1 MDTTSFH
8 PTSGVSIAP
17 DTSPSPN
24 DGIGL
29 RDDIASPPTPEAPP
43 RLGFTFGLHNQNAAW
58 TDVQQ
63 LTWSELVPILTTHSV
78 GAKIGTCIV
87 PAVFRGSRRHKSD
100 ADQIDVAFLD
110 SDTGATLE
118 DIETAIA
125 ARGWS
130 AIISSTHSHRAE
142 TTTVKRGNW
151 DTFRAGHDD
160 PDGAAEAYLITD
172 KGYLPAVAEGAT
184 LASETADQ
192 VTFQHQPCPKL
203 RIAIPLE
210 RPWRAES
217 YDTQAA
223 ANAAWKERIE
233 ALAAALNL
241 RHDQSC
247 TDTSRLFY
255 LPRRSADGPPAETAV
270 LEGSPCDI
278 FGLPPAPKLGRRHA
292 TGRSEPGEKAVGR
305 RSRRRERQ
313 EPPDPIAYQDPVT
326 GEIVDLRVWARAHA
340 RRFEIVTALT
350 ARKPDVFTG
359 RVSDL
364 KHHLRCV
371 NAAAHTSADDDQA
384 TFVMNASQSE
394 QGWFVHHCRH
404 SHCDGRDHLLFLK
417 QMLEQRW
424 LSIGDLTDLGFLCEA
439 RPSKPTIHQIAGQLP
454 QVVDQAEQ
462 ALLQA
467 DLGLYQ
473 RGAFIVRTGL
483 VRVNGG
489 SAAQAGRRR
498 TIPQG
503 ERAIAE
509 AMTGAATWLRF
520 DGRSEEWVNIDSPL
534 AVATTYLQLVGRWRL
549 PVLTGILNSPTLR
562 PDGTVLAAPGY
573 DAATGLLLEPRRLPI
588 PKVPDYPTQDDARIA
603 LSCLNG
609 LIDDFPFVSGTDR
622 AVALS
627 AILTA
632 VIRWSLPTAP
642 LHAFGAPVAGSG
654 KSKLVDI
661 ATLIST
667 GQEAAVI
674 AQGRNEE
681 ELEKRLGAM
690 LLAGERVVAID
701 NCEAPLGGQ
710 MLCQMLTQTSLRMR
724 ILGRSEMPEL
734 STCALV
740 TATGN
745 NLTLIGDMT
754 RRAVLCRLDPNC
766 ERPELRRFS
775 SDPVATL
782 LADRTPYL
790 VAALTVLRAFHVAGR
805 PRQVDPLGS
814 FNVWSDWV
822 RGALIWLGQGDPV
835 ASMES
840 IRADD
845 PKLEAMVA
853 VMTQWWTVLG
863 ERRVAVR
870 AVIDAATEQ
879 RTVQGLIY
887 PKQEFVRPDFRE
899 ALLAVAGENGAIN
912 SRRLG
917 RWLASHEGRI
927 VGRWRLE
934 RDGETGGAVM
944 WVLKETTEAAKHA
957 A

>member
-1 MDTTSFH
+1 MDTTSL
-8 PTSGVSIAP
+8 PPASGVSNAP
-17 DTSPSPN
+17 DFSPSN
-24 DGIGL
+24 GDGIGL
-29 RDDIASPPTPEAPP
+29 RDDIAPPPTPEAPP
-43 RLGFTFGLHNQNAAW
+43 RHGFTFGLHNQNTAW
-58 TDVQQ
+58 TDVQR
-63 LTWSELVPILTTHSV
+63 LTWDELFALLTKHSV
-78 GAKIGTCIV
+78 GAKVGTCIV
-87 PAVFRGSRRHKSD
+87 PAVFRGTRRHKSD

-130 AIISSTHSHRAE
+130 AIISSTHSHLAS
-142 TTTVKRGNW
+142 TTTIKRGNW
-151 DTFRAGHDD
+151 DKFRAGHDY
-160 PDGAAEAYLITD
+160 PDGAAEAYLIAD
-172 KGYLPAVAEGAT
+172 KGYLPAVADGAT
-184 LASETADQ
+184 VASETSDQ
-192 VTFQHQPCPKL
+192 VTFQHQPCPKF

-217 YDTQAA
+217 YDSQAV

-233 ALAAALNL
+233 ALACALNL

-255 LPRRSADGPPAETAV
+255 LPRRPVDGPPAETAV
-270 LEGSPCDI
+270 LEGSPCDL
-278 FGLPPAPKLGRRHA
+278 FALPPAPKARRRA
-292 TGRSEPGEKAVGR
+292 GTESSTLSEDGAGR
-305 RSRRRERQ
+305 RSRRRGQQ
-313 EPPDPIAYQDPVT
+313 EQPDPISFTDPET
-326 GEIVDLRVWARAHA
+326 GEIVDLRSWARDNA
-340 RRFEIVTALT
+340 RRFEIVTALQ
-350 ARKPDVFTG
+350 ARKPDAFIGKSVDG
-359 RVSDL
+359 

-371 NAAAHTSADDDQA
+371 NAGAHTTVDDDQA
-384 TFVMNASQSE
+384 TFVMNASQSDK
-394 QGWFVHHCRH
+394 GWFVHHCRH

-424 LSIGDLTDLGFLCEA
+424 LSIADLTDLSFLCEA
-439 RPSKPTIHQIAGQLP
+439 RPTRPTIRHIAGQLP
-454 QVVDQAEQ
+454 WVVDQAEQ

-489 SAAQAGRRR
+489 SAAQAGRRQI
-498 TIPQG
+498 IPQG
-503 ERAIAE
+503 DRAIGE
-509 AMTGAATWLRF
+509 AMTGAAIWLRF
-520 DGRSEEWVNIDSPL
+520 DGRSEEWVNIDAPL
-534 AVATTYLQLVGRWRL
+534 AVATTYLQRVGRWRL
-549 PVLTGILNSPTLR
+549 PVLAGILNSPTLR
-562 PDGTVLAAPGY
+562 PDGTILAAPGY

-588 PKVPDYPTQDDARIA
+588 PMVPEYPTQDDARIA

-642 LHAFGAPVAGSG
+642 LHAFDAPVAGSG

-681 ELEKRLGAM
+681 ELEKRLGAL

-710 MLCQMLTQTSLRMR
+710 MVCQMLTQTSLRMR

-782 LADRTPYL
+782 LASRAPYL

-814 FNVWSDWV
+814 FVVWSDWV
-822 RGALIWLGQGDPV
+822 RGALIWLGQADPV

-845 PKLEAMVA
+845 PRLESITA
-853 VMTQWWTVLG
+853 VLTQWWGVF
-863 ERRVAVR
+863 A
-870 AVIDAATEQ
+870 D
-879 RTVQGLIY
+879 RTVTVRQII
-887 PKQEFVRPDFRE
+887 EFASEQQTPIASLYAKPEFIRPDFRE
-899 ALLAVAGENGAIN
+899 ALLTVAGAAGAIN
-912 SRRLG
+912 SRSLG
-917 RWLASHEGRI
+917 RWIAGLNGRVI
-927 VGRWRLE
+927 GRWRLE
-934 RDGETGGAVM
+934 RGSDTGGVAT
-944 WVLKETTEAAKHA
+944 WCLSAIKPEGRRDA
-957 A
+957 